1 MRRAFVLSWSIQ
13 LLLAA
18 GVHAANL
25 PSGTTAPPTEPGF
38 VGLGSN
44 SPYTATTAGQFAAAC
59 KIDQASCAA
68 MIGNVLMDRIQF
80 SPTSHICLPDIT
92 YGNAVG
98 PWLAAHPETANMSVE
113 DGVFLAITTL
123 YKCGAPNN
131 Y

>member
-25 PSGTTAPPTEPGF
+25 PSGTTAPPTDPGI
-38 VGLGSN
+38 GLGSN

-68 MIGNVLMDRIQF
+68 MIGNVLMDKSSFRQLRI
-80 SPTSHICLPDIT
+80 SASLTLPM
-92 YGNAVG
+92 VMR
-98 PWLAAHPETANMSVE
+98 LAP
-113 DGVFLAITTL
+113 G
-123 YKCGAPNN
+123 
-131 Y
+131 